1 MMATKKQTKADP
13 PKLRDVGIVEEIV
26 RPTKRKGK
34 KNINISK
41 KYNTLEALEITYV
54 NIDTLYPNDYN
65 PNRQSDREFELL
77 LKSMEEDGF
86 TTPIVAQAKSK
97 MIVDGEHRWRAAK
110 RLGYSEIPV
119 VLVDMTDPQMRIATL
134 RHNRARGSEDIEL
147 TIKVLQDLRTLGA
160 LEHAVDS
167 LNMTEVELNTLIDDL
182 PGPELMAGDEFNQAW
197 LPSDA
202 KQTETAIFKP
212 TGETHV
218 AAKTQKLKE
227 EVAAQLEGATSLM
240 EIGERSK
247 KRGVDFLTVT
257 VIVSGDKAAFVR
269 QVLGEEPAET
279 LLKIACLEVA
289 SNVELIKEITERPQI
304 NQYNNWFRDTFR
316 EVLGYVPPELEQAA

>member
-1 MMATKKQTKADP
+1 M
-13 PKLRDVGIVEEIV
+13 PKTNAPLGRDVGIVETIV
-26 RPTKRKGK
+26 RPITRKGGK
-34 KNINISK
+34 TINIAK
-41 KYNTLEALEITYV
+41 KYSTLSTLKITYV
-54 NIDTLYPNDYN
+54 PIDDLYPNAYN

-97 MIVDGEHRWRAAK
+97 MIVDGEHRWRAAQ
-110 RLGYSEIPV
+110 RLGYKELPV
-119 VLVDMTDPQMRIATL
+119 VLVDMSDPQMKIATL

-160 LEHAVDS
+160 LDHAVDS

-182 PGPELMAGDEFNQAW
+182 PGPELMAGDTFNQAW

-202 KQTETAIFKP
+202 QATQTAIYKP
-212 TGETHV
+212 TSETHV
-218 AAKTQKLKE
+218 AEKTKRLRE
-227 EVAAQLEGATSLM
+227 EVGAQMEGASSLM
-240 EIGERSK
+240 EIGDRSK

-269 QVLGEEPAET
+269 EALGDQPAET
-279 LLKIACLEVA
+279 LLKMACLEIA
-289 SNVELIKEITERPQI
+289 SNEELIKEITERKNI
-304 NQYNNWFRDTFR
+304 NEYNNWFRDTFR
-316 EVLGYVPPELEQAA
+316 EVLGYVPDALTQAA

>member
-1 MMATKKQTKADP
+1 MATKSN
-13 PKLRDVGIVEEIV
+13 PKPRDVGIVEPIE
-26 RPTKRKGK
+26 RPVKRKGG
-34 KNINISK
+34 KNINIDK
-41 KYNTLEALEITYV
+41 KYNTLSTLKITYV
-54 NIDTLYPNDYN
+54 PIDTLYPNDYN
-65 PNRQSDREFELL
+65 PNRQSEREFELL

-86 TTPIVAQAKSK
+86 TTPIVAQSDTK

-110 RLGYSEIPV
+110 RLGYTHIPV
-119 VLVDMTDPQMRIATL
+119 VLVDMTAPQMKIATL

-160 LEHAVDS
+160 LDHAVDS

-182 PGPELMAGDEFNQAW
+182 PGPELMAGEEFNQAW

-202 KQTETAIFKP
+202 QQTETAVYKK
-212 TGETHV
+212 TGEIHV
-218 AAKTQKLKE
+218 AAKTQKLRE
-227 EVAAQLEGATSLM
+227 EVAGQLEGAQSLM
-240 EIGERSK
+240 EIGDRSK

-269 QVLGEEPAET
+269 QVLGETPAET

-289 SNVELIKEITERPQI
+289 QNEDLLKEITERPQI
-304 NQYNNWFRDTFR
+304 NQYNHWFRDTFR
-316 EVLGYVPPELEQAA
+316 EVLGMVPPALESAA